1 MNWSDVTA
9 ITLAL
14 FKATSSNPIIISFD
28 VNNASRNY
36 VLKPMV
42 DETNIWWKRKHGNE
56 KGATQRTCLLIEP
69 GRGRSKPAQY
79 IKVFC
84 IFTYACVLV
93 YAVPKI
99 PGLWSVEFH
108 RNSLSNLQKTFPFFL
123 ILIPYLANSKYCENK
138 HLNFSLVNLEN
149 QRRKHCLIKVH

>member
-1 MNWSDVTA
+1 M
-9 ITLAL
+9 
-14 FKATSSNPIIISFD
+14 FKETSSNPIIISFD
-28 VNNASRNY
+28 VNNASSNW

-42 DETNIWWKRKHGNE
+42 DETNIWWKRRHGNE

-99 PGLWSVEFH
+99 PGPVKCWI
-108 RNSLSNLQKTFPFFL
+108 SLKFTVKSTKNFRFL
-123 ILIPYLANSKYCENK
+123 VILIPYLTLSKYCKIK
-138 HLNFSLVNLEN
+138 HLNFSPVNWEN
-149 QRRKHCLIKVH
+149 

>member
-1 MNWSDVTA
+1 MVKLDWCHCNNFGIVQ
-9 ITLAL
+9 
-14 FKATSSNPIIISFD
+14 ATSSNPIIISFD
-28 VNNASRNY
+28 VNNASSNQ

-56 KGATQRTCLLIEP
+56 KGATQRTCLMIEP

-99 PGLWSVEFH
+99 PGPWSVEFH
-108 RNSLSNLQKTFPFFL
+108 RNSLSNLQKTFPFVSNPNPL
-123 ILIPYLANSKYCENK
+123 QGVVKSNI
-138 HLNFSLVNLEN
+138 
-149 QRRKHCLIKVH
+149 